1 MLKKYIVPPY
11 LDNAVAAKALRIL
24 TDVRDDLLL
33 TSRKQDGSERA
44 RDFDTAIDDLIDLLN
59 LMGADVSATVPDDE
73 DEAADTQSGHE
84 AALARRLAEDRPLG
98 VTTDDRRADG
108 ELPSW
113 GR

>member
-44 RDFDTAIDDLIDLLN
+44 RGFDEATDDLVDLLK
-59 LMGADVSATVPDDE
+59 LMGANVSVTVADE
-73 DEAADTQSGHE
+73 EDQTEAQFAHK
-84 AALARRLAEDRPLG
+84 AALARRLAEDRPLT
-98 VTTDDRRADG
+98 VTTDDRRADVFP
-108 ELPSW
+108 EW
-113 GR
+113 VGR

>member
-44 RDFDTAIDDLIDLLN
+44 RGF
-59 LMGADVSATVPDDE
+59 
-73 DEAADTQSGHE
+73 DEAAGDLVGLLKEMGFDIRDPEQRACLLGEEDGAVTAPTAQEAHE
-84 AALARRLAEDRPLG
+84 AAFARRQAE
-98 VTTDDRRADG
+98 DRRADG